1 MTRVAPSGVPMRS
14 PGTLGSG
21 AGSGAGAGAAAAGAS
36 AGGASDGGGCATTSL
51 APAGVSGVSVSV
63 SVTGWSS
70 RSSGLCA
77 RGKALRSG
85 ALRYQ
90 LPERPR
96 EAVPVQ
102 RDERRGRPRVA
113 DLPHARAVEHDE
125 RAVRAAHD
133 VDDSLRAHRSE

>member
-21 AGSGAGAGAAAAGAS
+21 AGSAA
-36 AGGASDGGGCATTSL
+36 GASDGGGCATTSL

-113 DLPHARAVEHDE
+113 DLPNARAVEHDE